1 MLSSKFSKVE
11 VIVGNL
17 NFDNS
22 IKAATIKYTQ
32 LNPAYPY
39 FYFNYLCTS
48 NKEKQKRNQLYVK
61 KKLIN
66 KYKLTFDL

>member
-1 MLSSKFSKVE
+1 MYAIFFKQVKRLTLMLSSKFSKVE

-22 IKAATIKYTQ
+22 IKAATIKYIQ

-48 NKEKQKRNQLYVK
+48 TKKNKKE
-61 KKLIN
+61 IN
-66 KYKLTFDL
+66 CM

>member
-22 IKAATIKYTQ
+22 IKAATIKLYT
-32 LNPAYPY
+32 
-39 FYFNYLCTS
+39 
-48 NKEKQKRNQLYVK
+48 VK
-61 KKLIN
+61 PRIPL
-66 KYKLTFDL
+66 LLF